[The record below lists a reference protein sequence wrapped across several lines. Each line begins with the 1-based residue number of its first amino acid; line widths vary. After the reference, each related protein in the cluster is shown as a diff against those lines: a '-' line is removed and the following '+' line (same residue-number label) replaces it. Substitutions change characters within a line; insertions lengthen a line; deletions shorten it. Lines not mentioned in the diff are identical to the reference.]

1 MDTLDHPA
9 VTVAIDALSGA
20 DRGLTPV
27 SVIVRDEIVAV
38 LIDGER
44 GRYVSFVRLEHGRWI
59 APSMITG
66 SPRPNA
72 PRADRTPNHQPL
84 HRKSAKLFT
93 LPNPDGTPQDES
105 WFAVTGL
112 AALDAVQVSVTSEL
126 DEQTAPISTDGL
138 AFAVVRARTSEDPRI
153 YVHTRDG
160 RRVPA
165 GPLAA

>member
-1 MDTLDHPA
+1 MGALDHAA

-20 DRGLTPV
+20 DRALTPV
-27 SVIVRDEIVAV
+27 SVIVRDEVVAV

-44 GRYVSFVRLEHGRWI
+44 GRYVSFVRLDHGHWI

-66 SPRPNA
+66 SPRPDG
-72 PRADRTPNHQPL
+72 PRAERTPNHRPL

-112 AALDAVQVSVTSEL
+112 AALDAVRVSVTSEL
-126 DEQTAPISTDGL
+126 DEQTTPISTDGL
-138 AFAVVRARTSEDPRI
+138 AFAIVRARTSEDPRV

-160 RRVPA
+160 RRVAA
-165 GPLAA
+165 GPLVA